1 MFKSASI
8 LRTIPK
14 SSTPSLIR
22 PAVSART
29 MSTSISS
36 DFGNKHITPGIGR
49 VSNDLVIEKGKGTWV
64 WTTDGKKWLDF
75 TSGIVRHPHSALI
88 GLAPILM
95 WLMMCIL
102 FAYRYRESPASG
114 TLTRPSPPP

>member
-1 MFKSASI
+1 
-8 LRTIPK
+8 
-14 SSTPSLIR
+14 
-22 PAVSART
+22 

-75 TSGIVRHPHSALI
+75 TSGIVSQLVRLLQP
-88 GLAPILM
+88 
-95 WLMMCIL
+95 
-102 FAYRYRESPASG
+102 
-114 TLTRPSPPP
+114 

>member
-1 MFKSASI
+1 
-8 LRTIPK
+8 
-14 SSTPSLIR
+14 
-22 PAVSART
+22 